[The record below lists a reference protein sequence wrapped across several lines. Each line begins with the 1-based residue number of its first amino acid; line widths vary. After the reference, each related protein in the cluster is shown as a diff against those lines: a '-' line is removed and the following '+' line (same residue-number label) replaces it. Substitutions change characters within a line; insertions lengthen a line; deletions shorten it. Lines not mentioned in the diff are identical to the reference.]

1 MILISTISQES
12 KAARGTKRVC
22 QACSVRFYD
31 LARDPIVC
39 PACAAEY
46 SVVSTPAP
54 TPHTSAVSFSNKSS
68 WRSRSARAVDLPVYE
83 PELPASDAP
92 QDADADEPAVGAEEE
107 LVLEQDA
114 DDGGDYT
121 ELPETT
127 VIAPEER

>member
-1 MILISTISQES
+1 M
-12 KAARGTKRVC
+12 
-22 QACSVRFYD
+22 
-31 LARDPIVC
+31 
-39 PACAAEY
+39 
-46 SVVSTPAP
+46 STPAP

-114 DDGGDYT
+114 DDGDYT